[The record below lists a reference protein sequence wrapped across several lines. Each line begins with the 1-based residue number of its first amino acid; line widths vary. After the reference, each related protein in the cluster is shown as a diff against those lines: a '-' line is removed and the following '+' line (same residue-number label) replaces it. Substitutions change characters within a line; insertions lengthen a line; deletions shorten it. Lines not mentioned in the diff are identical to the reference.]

1 MNHEVDAKRVT
12 AKTDLSGQVALVT
25 GAGKGLG
32 RASALTLAEAGA
44 HVIGVART
52 GADLES
58 LQSHHPSRIEGWAE
72 DVLEDKLY
80 ARIEALDHLD
90 IAVTSAGGNKPEPM
104 INVTMETLDW
114 MMGLNLKA
122 VFRTGQSAAKVMLR
136 GGGSAGSII
145 HISSQMGHVGAP
157 NRTVY
162 CATKHGVEG
171 LTKAMGVELAPKG
184 IRVNSIAATF
194 VDTPMTRPMFENTE
208 FQNTVL
214 NNIAA
219 GHLASLEDVAAAVL
233 YLASP
238 AAAML
243 TGTSLRVDG
252 GWTAW

>member
-1 MNHEVDAKRVT
+1 MNDEVDAKRVA
-12 AKTDLSGQVALVT
+12 AKIDLTGQVALVT

-52 GADLES
+52 LADLES
-58 LQSHHPSRIEGWAE
+58 LKAHHPERIEAWAE
-72 DVLEDKLY
+72 DVLEDRLY
-80 ARIEALDHLD
+80 ARIEALDRLD

-104 INVTMETLDW
+104 IQVTTETIDW
-114 MMGLNLKA
+114 MIGLNLKA
-122 VFRTGQSAAKVMLR
+122 VFRTGQSAARVMLR
-136 GGGSAGSII
+136 HGSGSII

-157 NRTVY
+157 GRTLY

-171 LTKAMGVELAPKG
+171 LTKAMGVELAPDG
-184 IRVNSIAATF
+184 IRVNSVAATF
-194 VDTPMTRPMFENTE
+194 VDTPMTRPMFENQE
-208 FQNTVL
+208 FRDTVL
-214 NNIAA
+214 GTIAA
-219 GHLASLEDVAAAVL
+219 GRLASIEDVAAAVL

-238 AAAML
+238 GAAMV

>member
-1 MNHEVDAKRVT
+1 MNDEVNAKRVT

-52 GADLES
+52 AADLES
-58 LQSHHPSRIEGWAE
+58 LQSHHPNRIEGWTE

-80 ARIEALDHLD
+80 VRIEALDRLD

-104 INVTMETLDW
+104 IDVTSETLDW

-122 VFRTGQSAAKVMLR
+122 VFRTGQSTAKVMLR
-136 GGGSAGSII
+136 RGAGSII

-171 LTKAMGVELAPKG
+171 LTKAMGVELAPNG
-184 IRVNSIAATF
+184 IRVNSIAPTF

-208 FQNTVL
+208 FRNTVL